1 MGRILTWRVEKERY
15 VVRDNAITKSMIMGK
30 YMARVPGVHPSVLV
44 PSFRQKLGIR
54 RANQDG
60 DRVYKG

>member
-15 VVRDNAITKSMIMGK
+15 VVRDHAKVSCKSMIMGK
-30 YMARVPGVHPSVLV
+30 YMARVPGVH
-44 PSFRQKLGIR
+44 FRQKLGIR